1 MQNKLKRGFRECGK
15 QLRADYETK
24 TARFADLE
32 DREEKVQEKESQ
44 VGLYFKAVNHCVGLS
59 LRHL

>member
-1 MQNKLKRGFRECGK
+1 MHNNLKREFKESDE

-32 DREEKVQEKESQ
+32 DREEKVYQKESQ
-44 VGLYFKAVNHCVGLS
+44 VGLYHDFEFISKL
-59 LRHL
+59 